1 MPQNLENKSGLYK
14 TNTLGFGIAGIIL
27 FCMAYSQAPLYYS
40 NQNQYFL
47 HGFTKA
53 KLGYLEKT
61 GWETPLIQPLFSGLV
76 CLSITWVHE
85 NIFYL
90 YYAMLQGVFLSC
102 AWIIYH
108 RKIIINL
115 LK

>member
-1 MPQNLENKSGLYK
+1 MPQNLEHKTGLYK

-53 KLGYLEKT
+53 KLGYLEKD
-61 GWETPLIQPLFSGLV
+61 WLETPPIQPPYSAD
-76 CLSITWVHE
+76 LS
-85 NIFYL
+85 
-90 YYAMLQGVFLSC
+90 A
-102 AWIIYH
+102 
-108 RKIIINL
+108 
-115 LK
+115 